1 MRVYHF
7 HHFGSQIFCA
17 CLYMIGTPLNGGQG
31 LFEINE
37 KITMYDPIH
46 LTSSSEK
53 SCMHHTGEQ
62 CLCALFS
69 EVRILGNAAF
79 TRKPIANQN
88 GERDTVAA
96 YDVHA
101 KGQYLVIDILVGCGS
116 QFFNFGR
123 F

>member
-1 MRVYHF
+1 MADKDCLKSMRTLPC
-7 HHFGSQIFCA
+7 I
-17 CLYMIGTPLNGGQG
+17 
-31 LFEINE
+31 
-37 KITMYDPIH
+37 DPIH

-88 GERDTVAA
+88 GEHGTVAG
-96 YDVHA
+96 VKS
-101 KGQYLVIDILVGCGS
+101 KGFSVTLCNDDL
-116 QFFNFGR
+116 
-123 F
+123 